1 MTVKTLALTVALIAI
16 SHAAQ
21 AQPSPPP
28 PPPALTP
35 AQIQLEAD
43 AAALRDQA
51 LKGSAAYPF
60 LRDLT
65 TEIGERLA
73 GSEQEHRA
81 ARWAVARLTA
91 MGFKN
96 VHIESFPVPGWTR
109 GEERA
114 ELISPSFQH
123 LAVTSL
129 GNAGATPP
137 QGIEAPVALFHTYAD
152 MLAQPVGALSGK
164 IVVVTQPMVRAQNGS
179 GYGAL
184 AVMRF
189 LGAAEAA
196 KRGAVAYLV
205 RSLATGDSR
214 LPHTGATDFPK
225 DVAPIP
231 AGALSVP
238 DAEQLDRL
246 SADPTLAG
254 QPLRMHLVLT
264 PSFKSGATADTVV
277 ADVVGRE
284 RPEEVVLIGGHL
296 DSWDLGTGAIDDGA
310 GAAITTAAAKLILD
324 LPRAPRRTVRLAL
337 FGAEEIN
344 FAGPAF
350 AAARSAGEKAHYVV
364 AAECDFGAEPVYG
377 VALPGASAKTAYG
390 AMLAQMLAPLP
401 AYVDRAPARSG
412 GEDVEPLGPDVPLAS
427 LEQDGTHYFDIHHS
441 ADDTLDKVDPQR
453 MDNAVA
459 AWVAFTY
466 LAADSD
472 VDFRAKP
479 PGGAS
484 AP

>member
-1 MTVKTLALTVALIAI
+1 MTCKMIALAAVLFAAAGMA
-16 SHAAQ
+16 HAQ
-21 AQPSPPP
+21 APTLDP
-28 PPPALTP
+28 L
-35 AQIQLEAD
+35 QLQAN

-60 LRDLT
+60 LSDLT

-73 GSEQEHRA
+73 GSEQEHLA
-81 ARWAVARLTA
+81 AQWAVARLKA
-91 MGFKN
+91 MGFQN

-114 ELISPSFQH
+114 ELISPSVQK

-137 QGIEAPVALFHTYAD
+137 GGIEAPVALFHTYAD
-152 MLAQPVGALSGK
+152 MLAQPVGSLTGK
-164 IVVVTQPMVRAQNGS
+164 IVVVTQAMVRAQDGS

-189 LGAAEAA
+189 LGAAEAQ
-196 KRGAVAYLV
+196 KRGAAAYLV
-205 RSLATGDSR
+205 RSLSTSDSR
-214 LPHTGATDFPK
+214 LPHTGATDFPPG
-225 DVAPIP
+225 VAPIP

-246 SADPTLAG
+246 SVG
-254 QPLRMHLVLT
+254 GRPLRMRLVLT
-264 PSFKSGATADTVV
+264 PTFKSGATADTVV

-284 RPEEVVLIGGHL
+284 RPDEVVLIGGHL

-324 LPRAPRRTVRLAL
+324 MPHAPRRTVRLAL

-350 AAARSAGEKAHYVV
+350 AAVRSAAEQSHYVV

-377 VALPGASAKTAYG
+377 VALPGAAAKTPYG
-390 AMLAQMLAPLP
+390 AMLAEAIAPLP
-401 AYVDRAPARSG
+401 AYVDRAPARGG
-412 GEDVEPLGPDVPLAS
+412 GEDIAPLGPHVPLAS
-427 LEQDGTHYFDIHHS
+427 LQQDGTHYFDIHHS
-441 ADDTLDKVDPQR
+441 ADDTLDKVDAHR
-453 MDNAVA
+453 MDKAVA

-479 PGGAS
+479 SSP
-484 AP
+484 

>member
-1 MTVKTLALTVALIAI
+1 MDAPMPAKMFALATALIAWA
-16 SHAAQ
+16 SLAQ
-21 AQPSPPP
+21 AQAP
-28 PPPALTP
+28 TP
-35 AQIQLEAD
+35 DPVQLQAN

-51 LKGSAAYPF
+51 LKGSPAYPF

-73 GSEQEHRA
+73 GSQKEHLA
-81 ARWAVARLTA
+81 AQWAVARLEA
-91 MGFKN
+91 MGFQN

-114 ELISPSFQH
+114 ELISPSVQK
-123 LAVTSL
+123 LMVTSL

-137 QGIEAPVALFHTYAD
+137 EGIEAPVALFHTYAD
-152 MLAQPVGALSGK
+152 MLAQPVGSLSGK
-164 IVVVTQPMVRAQNGS
+164 IVVVTQPMVRAQDGS

-189 LGAAEAA
+189 LGAAEAE

-205 RSLATGDSR
+205 RSLSTSDSR
-214 LPHTGATDFPK
+214 LPHTGATDFPPGM
-225 DVAPIP
+225 APIP

-246 SADPTLAG
+246 SADPSLKG

-264 PSFKSGATADTVV
+264 PTFKPGATADTVV
-277 ADVVGRE
+277 ADIVGRE
-284 RPEEVVLIGGHL
+284 RPDEVVLIGGHL

-324 LPRAPRRTVRLAL
+324 MPRAPRRTVRVAL
-337 FGAEEIN
+337 FGAEEIA

-350 AAARSAGEKAHYVV
+350 AAVRSAAEQAHYVV

-377 VALPGASAKTAYG
+377 IALPGAAAKTPYG
-390 AMLAQMLAPLP
+390 AMLAEVIASLP
-401 AYVDRAPARSG
+401 AYVDRAPARGG
-412 GEDVEPLGPDVPLAS
+412 GEDIDPLSPHVPIADLQ
-427 LEQDGTHYFDIHHS
+427 QDGTHYFDIHHS
-441 ADDTLDKVDPQR
+441 ADDTLDKVDPHR
-453 MDNAVA
+453 MDKAVA

-472 VDFRAKP
+472 VDFRAK
-479 PGGAS
+479 
-484 AP
+484 APL

>member
-1 MTVKTLALTVALIAI
+1 MTVKTFALAAAALIVFAVG
-16 SHAAQ
+16 ARAQ
-21 AQPSPPP
+21 AQTQHPQAPDPVP
-28 PPPALTP
+28 LQAN
-35 AQIQLEAD
+35 

-51 LKGSAAYPF
+51 LKGSIAYPF
-60 LRDLT
+60 VRDLT
-65 TEIGERLA
+65 TQIGERLA
-73 GSEQEHRA
+73 GSEPEHRA
-81 ARWAVARLTA
+81 AQWAVARLKA
-91 MGFKN
+91 MGFQN

-114 ELISPSFQH
+114 ELISPSLQK
-123 LAVTSL
+123 LVVTSL

-137 QGIEAPVALFHTYAD
+137 EGIEAPVALFHTYAD

-189 LGAAEAA
+189 LGAAEAE

-205 RSLATGDSR
+205 RSLSTSDSR
-214 LPHTGATDFPK
+214 LPHTGATNFPPGM
-225 DVAPIP
+225 APIP

-246 SADPTLAG
+246 SSG
-254 QPLRMHLVLT
+254 GRPLRMRLVMT
-264 PSFKSGATADTVV
+264 PTFKPGATADTVV

-284 RPEEVVLIGGHL
+284 RPDEVVLIGGHL
-296 DSWDLGTGAIDDGA
+296 DSWDLATGAIDDGA

-324 LPRAPRRTVRLAL
+324 MPEAPRRTVRLAL

-344 FAGPAF
+344 VAGPAF
-350 AAARSAGEKAHYVV
+350 AAVRSAAEQSHYVV

-377 VALPGASAKTAYG
+377 VALPGDAAKTPFG
-390 AMLAQMLAPLP
+390 AMLAEAIAPLP
-401 AYVDRAPARSG
+401 AYVDRAPATRG
-412 GEDVEPLGPDVPLAS
+412 GDDIEPLSPHVPLAS
-427 LEQDGTHYFDIHHS
+427 LQQDGTHYFDIHHS
-441 ADDTLDKVDPQR
+441 ADDTLDKIDPQR
-453 MDNAVA
+453 IDKAVA

-472 VDFRAKP
+472 VDFRAKAA
-479 PGGAS
+479 GG
-484 AP
+484 P

>member
-1 MTVKTLALTVALIAI
+1 MDAPMIVKTFAFAAALLLGAAV
-16 SHAAQ
+16 AQ
-21 AQPSPPP
+21 AQ
-28 PPPALTP
+28 
-35 AQIQLEAD
+35 AQAPDPMQLQAN

-51 LKGSAAYPF
+51 LKGSPAYPF

-73 GSEQEHRA
+73 GSDAEHRA
-81 ARWAVARLTA
+81 AQWAVTRLKA
-91 MGFKN
+91 MGFQN

-114 ELISPSFQH
+114 ELISPSAQK
-123 LAVTSL
+123 LMVTSL

-152 MLAQPVGALSGK
+152 MLAQPVGSLAGK
-164 IVVVTQPMVRAQNGS
+164 IVVVTQPMVRAQDGS

-189 LGAAEAA
+189 MGAAEAE
-196 KRGAVAYLV
+196 KRGAIAYLV
-205 RSLATGDSR
+205 RTLSTSDSR
-214 LPHTGATDFPK
+214 LPHTGATDFPPGM
-225 DVAPIP
+225 APIP

-246 SADPTLAG
+246 SVG
-254 QPLRMHLVLT
+254 GRPLRMHLVLT
-264 PSFKSGATADTVV
+264 PTFKPGATADTVV

-284 RPEEVVLIGGHL
+284 RPDQVVLIGGHL

-324 LPRAPRRTVRLAL
+324 MPHAPRRTVRLAL

-350 AAARSAGEKAHYVV
+350 AAVRSAAEQSHYVV

-377 VALPGASAKTAYG
+377 VALPGASAKTPYG
-390 AMLAQMLAPLP
+390 AMLAEAIAPLP
-401 AYVDRAPARSG
+401 AYVDRAPARGG
-412 GEDVEPLGPDVPLAS
+412 GEDIEPLGTHVPLAS
-427 LEQDGTHYFDIHHS
+427 LQQDGTHYFDIHHS
-441 ADDTLDKVDPQR
+441 ADDTLDKVDAQR
-453 MDNAVA
+453 MDKAVA

-472 VDFRAKP
+472 VDFRAK
-479 PGGAS
+479 GAL
-484 AP
+484 

>member
-1 MTVKTLALTVALIAI
+1 MTFKTAAVTAALFAAAGGAQVK
-16 SHAAQ
+16 
-21 AQPSPPP
+21 AQPATAPD
-28 PPPALTP
+28 P
-35 AQIQLEAD
+35 AQLQTNVD
-43 AAALRDQA
+43 ALRDQA
-51 LKGSAAYPF
+51 LKGSPAYPF

-73 GSEQEHRA
+73 GSEHEHRA
-81 ARWAVARLTA
+81 AQWAVARLKA

-96 VHIESFPVPGWTR
+96 VHIESFAVPGWTR

-114 ELISPSFQH
+114 ELISPSVQK
-123 LAVTSL
+123 LIVTSL

-137 QGIEAPVALFHTYAD
+137 DGIEAPVALFHTYAD
-152 MLAQPVGALSGK
+152 MLAQPVGSLAGK
-164 IVVVTQPMVRAQNGS
+164 IVVVTQPMVRAQDGS

-189 LGAAEAA
+189 MGAAEAE

-205 RSLATGDSR
+205 RSLSTSDSR
-214 LPHTGATDFPK
+214 LPHTGATDFPPGM
-225 DVAPIP
+225 APIP

-246 SADPTLAG
+246 SADPSLKG

-264 PSFKSGATADTVV
+264 PTFKPGATADTVV
-277 ADVVGRE
+277 ADIVGRE
-284 RPEEVVLIGGHL
+284 RPDDVVLISGHL
-296 DSWDLGTGAIDDGA
+296 DSWDLATGAIDDGA

-324 LPRAPRRTVRLAL
+324 MPHAPRRTVRLVL

-350 AAARSAGEKAHYVV
+350 AATRSAAEQSHYVV
-364 AAECDFGAEPVYG
+364 AAECDFGAEPVYAI
-377 VALPGASAKTAYG
+377 ALPGAAATTPYG
-390 AMLAQMLAPLP
+390 AMLAEAIAPLP
-401 AYVDRAPARSG
+401 AYVDRTPARGG
-412 GEDVEPLGPDVPLAS
+412 GEDVAPLGPRVPLAS
-427 LEQDGTHYFDIHHS
+427 LQQDGTHYFDIHHS
-441 ADDTLDKVDPQR
+441 ADDTLDKVDPHH
-453 MDNAVA
+453 MDKAVA

-479 PGGAS
+479 PL
-484 AP
+484 

>member
-1 MTVKTLALTVALIAI
+1 MTLKIVALTVAVTAFAGL
-16 SHAAQ
+16 AQ
-21 AQPSPPP
+21 AQ
-28 PPPALTP
+28 TP
-35 AQIQLEAD
+35 APDPVQLKAN

-51 LKGSAAYPF
+51 LKGSTAYPF

-73 GSEQEHRA
+73 GSEPEHHA
-81 ARWAVARLTA
+81 AQWAVARLKA
-91 MGFKN
+91 MGFQN

-114 ELISPSFQH
+114 ELISPSVQK
-123 LAVTSL
+123 LIVTSL

-137 QGIEAPVALFHTYAD
+137 EGIEAPVALFHTYAD
-152 MLAQPVGALSGK
+152 MLAQPVGSLSGK
-164 IVVVTQPMVRAQNGS
+164 IVVVTQPMVRAQDGS
-179 GYGAL
+179 GYGSL

-189 LGAAEAA
+189 MGAAEAE
-196 KRGAVAYLV
+196 KRGALAYLV
-205 RSLATGDSR
+205 RSLSTSDSR
-214 LPHTGATDFPK
+214 LPHTGATDFPPG
-225 DVAPIP
+225 VAPIP

-246 SADPTLAG
+246 SVG
-254 QPLRMHLVLT
+254 GRPLRMHLVLT
-264 PSFKSGATADTVV
+264 PTFKPGATADTVV

-284 RPEEVVLIGGHL
+284 RPDEVVLIGGHL

-324 LPRAPRRTVRLAL
+324 MPHGPRRTVRLAL

-350 AAARSAGEKAHYVV
+350 AAVRSATEQSHYIV

-377 VALPGASAKTAYG
+377 VALPGAAAKTPFG
-390 AMLAQMLAPLP
+390 AMLAEAIAPLP
-401 AYVDRAPARSG
+401 AYVDRAPARGG
-412 GEDVEPLGPDVPLAS
+412 GEDVEPLGAHVPLAS
-427 LEQDGTHYFDIHHS
+427 LQQDGTHYFDIHHS
-441 ADDTLDKVDPQR
+441 ADDTLDKVDAAR
-453 MDNAVA
+453 MDKAVA

-472 VDFRAKP
+472 VDFRAK
-479 PGGAS
+479 
-484 AP
+484 APL

>member
-1 MTVKTLALTVALIAI
+1 MTCKMIALAVAMFSAA
-16 SHAAQ
+16 SVAQ
-21 AQPSPPP
+21 AQAP
-28 PPPALTP
+28 TP
-35 AQIQLEAD
+35 DPLQLQAN
-43 AAALRDQA
+43 AAVLRDQA

-60 LRDLT
+60 LSDLT

-73 GSEQEHRA
+73 GSQQEHLA
-81 ARWAVARLTA
+81 AQWAVARLKA

-109 GEERA
+109 GEEQA
-114 ELISPSFQH
+114 ELISPSVQK
-123 LAVTSL
+123 LMVTSL

-137 QGIEAPVALFHTYAD
+137 GGIEAPVALFHTYAD
-152 MLAQPVGALSGK
+152 MLAQPVGSLSGK
-164 IVVVTQPMVRAQNGS
+164 IVVVTQPMVRAQDGS

-189 LGAAEAA
+189 LGAAEAQ
-196 KRGAVAYLV
+196 KRGAAAYLV
-205 RSLATGDSR
+205 RSLSTSDSR
-214 LPHTGATDFPK
+214 LPRTGATDFPPG
-225 DVAPIP
+225 VAPIP

-246 SADPTLAG
+246 SVG
-254 QPLRMHLVLT
+254 GRPLRMRLVLT
-264 PSFKSGATADTVV
+264 PTFKPGATADTVV

-284 RPEEVVLIGGHL
+284 RPDEVVLIGGHL

-324 LPRAPRRTVRLAL
+324 MPHAPRRTVRLAL

-350 AAARSAGEKAHYVV
+350 AAVRSAAEQSHYVI

-377 VALPGASAKTAYG
+377 IALPGAAAKTPYG
-390 AMLAQMLAPLP
+390 AMLAEAIAPLP
-401 AYVDRAPARSG
+401 AYVDRAPARGG
-412 GEDVEPLGPDVPLAS
+412 GEDIEPLSPHVPLAS
-427 LEQDGTHYFDIHHS
+427 LQQDGTHYFDIHHS
-441 ADDTLDKVDPQR
+441 ADDTLDKVDAHR
-453 MDNAVA
+453 MDKAVA

-479 PGGAS
+479 SLP
-484 AP
+484 

>member
-1 MTVKTLALTVALIAI
+1 MIVKTFVLAAAALIAG
-16 SHAAQ
+16 AGAVQAQ
-21 AQPSPPP
+21 APSPDPV
-28 PPPALTP
+28 
-35 AQIQLEAD
+35 QLQAN
-43 AAALRDQA
+43 AAVLRDQA

-73 GSEQEHRA
+73 GSDQEHRA
-81 ARWAVARLTA
+81 AQWAVARLTA
-91 MGFKN
+91 MGFQN
-96 VHIESFPVPGWTR
+96 VHIESFPTPGWTR

-114 ELISPSFQH
+114 ELISPSMQR

-137 QGIEAPVALFHTYAD
+137 GGIEAPVALFHTYAD
-152 MLAQPVGALSGK
+152 MLAQPVGSLTGQ
-164 IVVVTQPMVRAQNGS
+164 IVVVTQPMLRAQDGS

-189 LGAAEAA
+189 LGAAEAE

-205 RSLATGDSR
+205 RSLSSSDSR
-214 LPHTGATDFPK
+214 LPHTGATDFPPG
-225 DVAPIP
+225 VAPIP

-246 SADPTLAG
+246 SADPSLKG
-254 QPLRMHLVLT
+254 RPLRMRLVLT
-264 PSFKSGATADTVV
+264 PTFKSGATADTVV

-284 RPEEVVLIGGHL
+284 RPDEVVLIGGHL

-324 LPRAPRRTVRLAL
+324 MPRAPRRTVRLAL

-350 AAARSAGEKAHYVV
+350 AAARSAAEQSHYVI

-377 VALPGASAKTAYG
+377 VALPGASAKSAYG
-390 AMLAQMLAPLP
+390 AMLAEAIAPLP
-401 AYVDRAPARSG
+401 AYVDRTPARGG
-412 GEDVEPLGPDVPLAS
+412 GEDVAPLSPRVPLAS
-427 LEQDGTHYFDIHHS
+427 LQQDGTHYFDIHHS
-441 ADDTLDKVDPQR
+441 ADDTLDKVDAQR
-453 MDNAVA
+453 MDKAVA

-479 PGGAS
+479 AGG
-484 AP
+484 P

>member
-1 MTVKTLALTVALIAI
+1 MTVKTFALAAAALIAAV
-16 SHAAQ
+16 SAAQ
-21 AQPSPPP
+21 AQAPRPD
-28 PPPALTP
+28 P
-35 AQIQLEAD
+35 AQLQSN

-73 GSEQEHRA
+73 GSEQEHLA

-114 ELISPSFQH
+114 ELISPAFQH
-123 LAVTSL
+123 LTVTSL

-152 MLAQPVGALSGK
+152 MLAQPVGSLAGK
-164 IVVVTQPMVRAQNGS
+164 IAVVTQPMVRAQDGS

-189 LGAAEAA
+189 MGAAEAE
-196 KRGAVAYLV
+196 KRGALAYLV
-205 RSLATGDSR
+205 RSLQTSDSR
-214 LPHTGATDFPK
+214 LPHTGATDFPPGM
-225 DVAPIP
+225 APIP

-246 SADPTLAG
+246 SADPRFAG
-254 QPLRMHLVLT
+254 QTLRMRLVLT
-264 PSFKSGATADTVV
+264 PSFKPGATADTVV

-284 RPEEVVLIGGHL
+284 HPDQVVLIGGHL

-324 LPRAPRRTVRLAL
+324 MPQAPRRTVRLAL

-350 AAARSAGEKAHYVV
+350 AAARSKAEQSHYVV

-377 VALPGASAKTAYG
+377 VALPGAAAKTPYG
-390 AMLAQMLAPLP
+390 AMLAETIAPLP
-401 AYVDRAPARSG
+401 AYVDRAPARGG
-412 GEDVEPLGPDVPLAS
+412 GEDVEPLGPNVPIAS
-427 LEQDGTHYFDIHHS
+427 LQQDGTHYFDIHHS

-453 MDNAVA
+453 MDKAVA

-472 VDFRAKP
+472 IDFRAKP
-479 PGGAS
+479 PAGPAT
-484 AP
+484 P

>member
-1 MTVKTLALTVALIAI
+1 MALKSMLLKMGALATAAIAFAG
-16 SHAAQ
+16 AAQ
-21 AQPSPPP
+21 AQA
-28 PPPALTP
+28 PAP
-35 AQIQLEAD
+35 DPVQLQTN

-65 TEIGERLA
+65 TEVGERLA
-73 GSEQEHRA
+73 GSQQEHLA
-81 ARWAVARLTA
+81 AQWAVARLKA
-91 MGFKN
+91 MGFQN

-114 ELISPSFQH
+114 ELISPSVQK

-137 QGIEAPVALFHTYAD
+137 EGIEAPVALFHTYAD
-152 MLAQPVGALSGK
+152 MLAQPVGSLTGK
-164 IVVVTQPMVRAQNGS
+164 IVVVTQPMVRAQDGS

-189 LGAAEAA
+189 LGAAEAQ
-196 KRGAVAYLV
+196 KRGAAAYLV
-205 RSLATGDSR
+205 RSLSTSDSR
-214 LPHTGATDFPK
+214 LPHTGATDFPPG
-225 DVAPIP
+225 VTPIP

-246 SADPTLAG
+246 SADPSLTG
-254 QPLRMHLVLT
+254 KPLRMHLVLT
-264 PSFKSGATADTVV
+264 PTFKPGATADTVV

-284 RPEEVVLIGGHL
+284 RPDEVVLIGGHL

-324 LPRAPRRTVRLAL
+324 MPHAPRRTVRLAL

-350 AAARSAGEKAHYVV
+350 AAARSAAEQSHYVI

-377 VALPGASAKTAYG
+377 VALPGAAAKTPYG
-390 AMLAQMLAPLP
+390 AMLAEAIAPLP
-401 AYVDRAPARSG
+401 AYVDRAPARGG
-412 GEDVEPLGPDVPLAS
+412 GEDVSPLAPHVPLAS
-427 LEQDGTHYFDIHHS
+427 LQQDGTHYFDIHHS
-441 ADDTLDKVDPQR
+441 ADDTLDKVDAAR
-453 MDNAVA
+453 MDKAVA

-479 PGGAS
+479 SSP
-484 AP
+484 

>member
-1 MTVKTLALTVALIAI
+1 MTLKTIALAAALFA
-16 SHAAQ
+16 AAGVAQ
-21 AQPSPPP
+21 AQAPVVD
-28 PPPALTP
+28 PARLQ
-35 AQIQLEAD
+35 AEA
-43 AAALRDQA
+43 ATLRDQA

-60 LRDLT
+60 LRDMT

-73 GSEQEHRA
+73 GSEAEHRA
-81 ARWAVARLTA
+81 AQWAVARLKA
-91 MGFKN
+91 MGFQN

-114 ELISPSFQH
+114 ELTSPSVQK
-123 LAVTSL
+123 LVVTSL

-137 QGIEAPVALFHTYAD
+137 EGIEAPVALFHTYAD

-164 IVVVTQPMVRAQNGS
+164 IVVVTQPMVRAQDGS

-189 LGAAEAA
+189 MGAAEAE

-205 RSLATGDSR
+205 RSLSTSDSR
-214 LPHTGATDFPK
+214 LPHTGATDFPAGM
-225 DVAPIP
+225 APIP

-246 SADPTLAG
+246 SLGGA
-254 QPLRMHLVLT
+254 PLRMHLVLT
-264 PSFKSGATADTVV
+264 PTFKPGATADTVV
-277 ADVVGRE
+277 ADIVGRE
-284 RPEEVVLIGGHL
+284 RPDEVVLIGGHL

-310 GAAITTAAAKLILD
+310 GAAITTAAAKLIRD
-324 LPRAPRRTVRLAL
+324 RPQAPRRTVRLAL

-350 AAARSAGEKAHYVV
+350 AAVRSPAEQSHYVV
-364 AAECDFGAEPVYG
+364 AAECDFGAEPVYA
-377 VALPGASAKTAYG
+377 VALPGAAAKTPYG
-390 AMLAQMLAPLP
+390 AMLAEAIAPLP
-401 AYVDRAPARSG
+401 AYVDRAPARGG
-412 GEDVEPLGPDVPLAS
+412 GEDVAPLGPHVPLAS
-427 LEQDGTHYFDIHHS
+427 LQQDGSHYFDIHHS
-441 ADDTLDKVDPQR
+441 ADDTLDKVDPR
-453 MDNAVA
+453 SMDKAVA

-472 VDFRAKP
+472 VDFRAK
-479 PGGAS
+479 
-484 AP
+484 APL

>member
-1 MTVKTLALTVALIAI
+1 MIALAVAMFSAA
-16 SHAAQ
+16 SVAQ
-21 AQPSPPP
+21 AQAP
-28 PPPALTP
+28 TP
-35 AQIQLEAD
+35 DPLQLQAN
-43 AAALRDQA
+43 AAVLRDQA

-60 LRDLT
+60 LSDLT

-73 GSEQEHRA
+73 GSQQEHLA
-81 ARWAVARLTA
+81 AQWAVARLKA

-109 GEERA
+109 GEEQA
-114 ELISPSFQH
+114 ELISPSVQK
-123 LAVTSL
+123 LMVTSL

-137 QGIEAPVALFHTYAD
+137 GGIEAPVALFHTYAD
-152 MLAQPVGALSGK
+152 MLAQPVGSLSGK
-164 IVVVTQPMVRAQNGS
+164 IVVVTQPMVRAQDGS

-189 LGAAEAA
+189 LGAAEAQ
-196 KRGAVAYLV
+196 KRGAAAYLV
-205 RSLATGDSR
+205 RSLSTSDSR
-214 LPHTGATDFPK
+214 LPRTGATDFPPG
-225 DVAPIP
+225 VAPIP

-246 SADPTLAG
+246 SVG
-254 QPLRMHLVLT
+254 GRPLRMRLVLT
-264 PSFKSGATADTVV
+264 PTFKPGATADTVV

-284 RPEEVVLIGGHL
+284 RPDEVVLIGGHL

-324 LPRAPRRTVRLAL
+324 MPHAPRRTVRLAL

-350 AAARSAGEKAHYVV
+350 AAVRSAAEQSHYVI

-377 VALPGASAKTAYG
+377 IALPGAAAKTPYG
-390 AMLAQMLAPLP
+390 AMLAEAIAPLP
-401 AYVDRAPARSG
+401 AYVDRAPARGG
-412 GEDVEPLGPDVPLAS
+412 GEDIEPLSPHVPLAS
-427 LEQDGTHYFDIHHS
+427 LQQDGTHYFDIHHS
-441 ADDTLDKVDPQR
+441 ADDTLDKVDAHR
-453 MDNAVA
+453 MDKAVA

-479 PGGAS
+479 SLP
-484 AP
+484 

>member
-1 MTVKTLALTVALIAI
+1 
-16 SHAAQ
+16 
-21 AQPSPPP
+21 
-28 PPPALTP
+28 
-35 AQIQLEAD
+35 
-43 AAALRDQA
+43 
-51 LKGSAAYPF
+51 
-60 LRDLT
+60 
-65 TEIGERLA
+65 
-73 GSEQEHRA
+73 
-81 ARWAVARLTA
+81 VARLKA

-114 ELISPSFQH
+114 ELISPSFQK

-137 QGIEAPVALFHTYAD
+137 EGIEAPVALFHTYAD
-152 MLAQPVGALSGK
+152 MLAQPVGSLAGK
-164 IVVVTQPMVRAQNGS
+164 IVVVTQPMVRAQDGA

-189 LGAAEAA
+189 LGAGEAE

-205 RSLATGDSR
+205 RSLSTSDSR
-214 LPHTGATDFPK
+214 LPHTGATDFPPGMT
-225 DVAPIP
+225 PIP
-231 AGALSVP
+231 AGALAVP

-246 SADPTLAG
+246 SVG
-254 QPLRMHLVLT
+254 GRPLRMHLMLT
-264 PSFKSGATADTVV
+264 PTFKPGATADTVV

-284 RPEEVVLIGGHL
+284 RPDEVVLIGGHL

-324 LPRAPRRTVRLAL
+324 MPRAPRRTVRLAL

-350 AAARSAGEKAHYVV
+350 AAVRSAAEQSHYVV

-377 VALPGASAKTAYG
+377 VALPGAAAKTPYG
-390 AMLAQMLAPLP
+390 AMLAEAIAPLP
-401 AYVDRAPARSG
+401 AYVDRAPARGG
-412 GEDVEPLGPDVPLAS
+412 GEDVEPLGPHVPLAE
-427 LEQDGTHYFDIHHS
+427 LQQDGTRYFDIHHS
-441 ADDTLDKVDPQR
+441 ADDTLDKVDPHR
-453 MDNAVA
+453 MDKAVA

-472 VDFRAKP
+472 VDFRAKAT
-479 PGGAS
+479 GGPS
-484 AP
+484 SP